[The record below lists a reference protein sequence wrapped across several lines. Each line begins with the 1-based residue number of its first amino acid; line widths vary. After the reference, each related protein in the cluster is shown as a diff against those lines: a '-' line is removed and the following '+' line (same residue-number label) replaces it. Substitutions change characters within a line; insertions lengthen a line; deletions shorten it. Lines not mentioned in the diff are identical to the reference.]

1 MLDQKTIVKTTG
13 DIQTFSTEKLKK
25 SLRRSGAS
33 KRVAEDIVKKILSEH
48 ELETTKEIHKYAF
61 DLLKKKY
68 RPVAARYNLKRAV
81 MQLGPTGYP
90 FEYFV
95 ARLLNAKGYQTE
107 TGKIVRGMCV
117 DHEID
122 VLAKKDDRHFIFECK
137 FHNKL
142 GFKSDVQVA
151 LYMKARFDD
160 IKTRWEMLEKD
171 QPKKHL
177 HKVWIVTN
185 TQFTQQAQDYAR
197 CAGVKLMSWEYPK
210 DGSLVKLIDETGLH
224 PVTAITSLSNRQK
237 NYLISHDVILCR
249 DVNWKNKRIL
259 SKSGIHGDKLDRII
273 REAEAIYSLEDE
285 I

>member
-1 MLDQKTIVKTTG
+1 MSAQKTVIKTTG
-13 DIQTFSTEKLKK
+13 DVQTFSTEKLKR

-33 KRVAEDIVKKILSEH
+33 KKVADEIVQIIKSKYDLK
-48 ELETTKEIHKYAF
+48 TTNEIHKYAF

-90 FEYFV
+90 FEKFV
-95 ARLLNAKGYQTE
+95 ARLLDAKGYKTQ
-107 TGKIVRGMCV
+107 TGKIVQGRCV
-117 DHEID
+117 SHEID
-122 VLAKKDDRHFIFECK
+122 VLAQKEDRHFIFECK

-142 GFKSDVQVA
+142 GFKSDIQTV

-160 IKTRWEMLEKD
+160 IKARWEEVEKNN
-171 QPKKHL
+171 PKKHL

-185 TQFTQQAQDYAR
+185 TKFTQQASDYAR

-210 DGSLVKLIDETGLH
+210 EDSLVNLIDKTGLH
-224 PVTAITSLSNRQK
+224 PVTAITGLSNKQK
-237 NYLISHDVILCR
+237 DYLITHGVILCR
-249 DVNWKNKRIL
+249 DVTKKKHILNKAGI
-259 SKSGIHGDKLDRII
+259 SGKKMERII